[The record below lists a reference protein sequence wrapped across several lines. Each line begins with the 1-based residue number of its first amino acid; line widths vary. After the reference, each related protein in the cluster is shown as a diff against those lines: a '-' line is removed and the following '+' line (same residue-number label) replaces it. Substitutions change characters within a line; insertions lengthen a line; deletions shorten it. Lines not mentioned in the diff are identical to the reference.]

1 MPASFIRFFL
11 HLLGLLCTLWLWK
24 GFVFGQSPEEV
35 ISVELVSTQSM
46 IKAGTQGWLG
56 LKVKLAPD
64 WHIVEKFRESG
75 YPTTVAWDALSGVAI
90 DPLEYPLHTSTLT
103 MVEVATFQKMNFVCL
118 LFRVSPTIPFK
129 KDEIQR

>member
-1 MPASFIRFFL
+1 MRVPEGFEPFSLISDILTNAGEFHKIFL

-64 WHIVEKFRESG
+64 WHIYWKNSG
-75 YPTTVAWDALSGVAI
+75 KVDIP
-90 DPLEYPLHTSTLT
+90 PR
-103 MVEVATFQKMNFVCL
+103 L
-118 LFRVSPTIPFK
+118 LGMPVRS
-129 KDEIQR
+129 